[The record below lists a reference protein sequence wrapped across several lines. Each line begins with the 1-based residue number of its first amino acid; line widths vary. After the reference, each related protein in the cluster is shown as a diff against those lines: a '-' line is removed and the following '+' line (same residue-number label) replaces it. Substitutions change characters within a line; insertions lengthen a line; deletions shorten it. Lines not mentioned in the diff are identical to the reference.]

1 MAADSEDFV
10 IVAFVVL
17 TQYCSVTDRQ
27 TNAST
32 VAKMHLTLRAVACK
46 NSTHYYHYRNVPKF
60 STVILLK
67 TVNNADEYQLS
78 NLANKNFKKDNA
90 MPMSRDQF

>member
-1 MAADSEDFV
+1 VAADSEDFV

-46 NSTHYYHYRNVPKF
+46 KF
-60 STVILLK
+60 HTLLSLQK
-67 TVNNADEYQLS
+67 CA
-78 NLANKNFKKDNA
+78 
-90 MPMSRDQF
+90 